1 MGGKPVETAINPQRA
16 GIESIVARVLEHL
29 ERNGKSSFVS
39 SPSLPFL
46 PPRRIEVPIEASAR
60 HVHLNAEA
68 LERLFGRDP
77 ILRKKRDL
85 SQPGEFLAEQRVKLV
100 TPKGEIP
107 NVAILGPLRPDV
119 QVEISRT
126 DCRLL
131 GVTPPLNV
139 SGDLKD
145 ASDVFIVGTDGM
157 IEAKGSMIIARAH
170 VHLRAADAEACG
182 LANGGRVGVEI
193 DSKRP
198 TTFKNV
204 IVRVSDNFSPAVHI
218 DFDEANACML
228 DEESRAYLLCGESKA
243 SGEPHIDRIHIANT
257 HRQSEICCE
266 EKVVTEAVARRLI
279 AACKGNSVLVKRGT
293 ILTPSAQDVFLTAKK
308 TVERAV

>member
-1 MGGKPVETAINPQRA
+1 MGGKPVDTAINPQRTE
-16 GIESIVARVLEHL
+16 IESIVARVLEHL
-29 ERNGKSSFVS
+29 ERNGKSSFV
-39 SPSLPFL
+39 PP

-85 SQPGEFLAEQRVKLV
+85 SQRGEFLAEQRVKLV

-145 ASDVFIVGTDGM
+145 A
-157 IEAKGSMIIARAH
+157 
-170 VHLRAADAEACG
+170 
-182 LANGGRVGVEI
+182 
-193 DSKRP
+193 
-198 TTFKNV
+198 
-204 IVRVSDNFSPAVHI
+204 
-218 DFDEANACML
+218 
-228 DEESRAYLLCGESKA
+228 
-243 SGEPHIDRIHIANT
+243 
-257 HRQSEICCE
+257 
-266 EKVVTEAVARRLI
+266 
-279 AACKGNSVLVKRGT
+279 
-293 ILTPSAQDVFLTAKK
+293 
-308 TVERAV
+308 